1 MIVPEQEILFLF
13 IAAPPVL
20 LLVYVVHQFF
30 GLAVR
35 LVEEGFRLVGGPA
48 GGSGISQG
56 SKR

>member
-1 MIVPEQEILFLF
+1 MIIPEQEFLFLF

-20 LLVYVVHQFF
+20 ALVYVLIRSY

-35 LVEEGFRLVGGPA
+35 LVDEGLRLVGGVAA
-48 GGSGISQG
+48 GRGISQG